1 MNILILILGFLLLI
15 KGADF
20 FVDGSSSIAKKFKI
34 PPMVIGL
41 TLVAFG
47 TSAPEL
53 AVSIDAA
60 LALSNGLV
68 FGNVI
73 GSNIANTLL
82 ILGLSAAITPI
93 SISKKT
99 IFKEMPFLI
108 VSTIAMAVMAM
119 DKLIDNS
126 RNLLSRVDGM
136 ILLLLFVIYFFSMIE
151 MIVNNKEKDSEEV
164 ESMPLLKSSVLTVFG
179 LIAIVMGADLTVTSA
194 VSIAALFGLSETL
207 IGLTVVAVGT
217 SLPELI
223 TSVVAAKKGENDIA
237 IGNII
242 GSNVFNILLVL
253 GVSASINPI
262 IISSRN
268 YIDLVILIIATVTTM
283 LIMFTGSKISK
294 WEGRLMYLAYFGYIA
309 YLVLRT
315 VG

>member
-1 MNILILILGFLLLI
+1 MDIAILMLGFLMLI

-20 FVDGSSSIAKKFKI
+20 FVDGSSSIAKKFNI

-60 LALSNGLV
+60 LAKSNGLV

-82 ILGLSAAITPI
+82 ILGLSAALAPI
-93 SISKKT
+93 KISFKT
-99 IFKEMPFLI
+99 ISKEMPFLI
-108 VSTIAMAVMAM
+108 ISTLAMSVMAV
-119 DKLIDNS
+119 DKLVDNS
-126 RNLLSRVDGM
+126 SNLLSRVDGI
-136 ILLLLFVIYFFSMIE
+136 ILLLLFVLYIFSMID
-151 MIVNNKEKDSEEV
+151 VSRNNKDKDSEEV
-164 ESMPLLKSSVLTVFG
+164 ILMPLSKSIVLSVFG
-179 LIAIVMGADLTVTSA
+179 LGSIVLGADLTVTSA
-194 VSIAALFGLSETL
+194 VSLAALLGLSETL
-207 IGLTVVAVGT
+207 IGLTVVAIGT

-223 TSVVAAKKGENDIA
+223 TSVVAAKKGENEIA

-242 GSNVFNILLVL
+242 GSNIFNILLVL

-262 IISSRN
+262 EISSVN
-268 YIDLVILIIATVTTM
+268 YIDLIILIIATLATTF
-283 LIMFTGSKISK
+283 IMYTGSKISK
-294 WEGRLMYLAYFGYIA
+294 WEGRLMYLSYFIYIA
-309 YLVLRT
+309 YLIVKT
-315 VG
+315 IS

>member
-1 MNILILILGFLLLI
+1 MDILILILGFLLLI

-53 AVSIDAA
+53 AVSIDAS

-108 VSTIAMAVMAM
+108 VSTIAMVVMAM

>member
-1 MNILILILGFLLLI
+1 MDIIILILGFFLLI

-60 LALSNGLV
+60 LAKSNGLV

-93 SISKKT
+93 RISLKT

-108 VSTIAMAVMAM
+108 VSTIAMAIMAM

-126 RNLLSRVDGM
+126 SNTLSRIDGM
-136 ILLLLFVIYFFSMIE
+136 ILLLLFALYFFSMIE
-151 MIVNNKEKDSEEV
+151 MIVNNKEKDNTEV
-164 ESMPLLKSSVLTVFG
+164 VAMPLLKSIVLTGFG
-179 LIAIVMGADLTVTSA
+179 LISIVVGADLTVSGA
-194 VSIAALFGLSETL
+194 VNIAALFGLSETL
-207 IGLTVVAVGT
+207 IGLTIVAIGT

-223 TSVVAAKKGENDIA
+223 TSVVAARKGENEIA

-262 IISSRN
+262 IISSKN
-268 YIDLVILIIATVTTM
+268 YVDLVILITATIFTM

-294 WEGRLMYLAYFGYIA
+294 LEGRLMYLSYFGYIA

>member
-1 MNILILILGFLLLI
+1 MDILILILGFLLLI

-253 GVSASINPI
+253 GVSAIINPI

>member
-223 TSVVAAKKGENDIA
+223 TSVVAAKKGENEIA

>member
-1 MNILILILGFLLLI
+1 MDILILILGFLLLI

-294 WEGRLMYLAYFGYIA
+294 CEGRLMYLAYFGYIA
-309 YLVLRT
+309 
-315 VG
+315 

>member
-294 WEGRLMYLAYFGYIA
+294 WEGKLMYLAYFGYIA

>member
-1 MNILILILGFLLLI
+1 MDILILILGFLLLI

>member
-1 MNILILILGFLLLI
+1 MDILILILGFLLLI

-60 LALSNGLV
+60 LAQSNGLV

-93 SISKKT
+93 KISLKT

-108 VSTIAMAVMAM
+108 VSTIAMSVMAM

-126 RNLLSRVDGM
+126 SNVLSRIDGM
-136 ILLLLFVIYFFSMIE
+136 ILLLLFVLYFFSMIE

-164 ESMPLLKSSVLTVFG
+164 VSMPLLKSIILTGFG
-179 LIAIVMGADLTVTSA
+179 LISIVVGADLTVSGA
-194 VSIAALFGLSETL
+194 VSIAVLFGLSETL
-207 IGLTVVAVGT
+207 IGLTIVAIGT

-223 TSVVAAKKGENDIA
+223 TSVVAAKKGENEIA

-268 YIDLVILIIATVTTM
+268 YIDLLILIVATIFTM
-283 LIMFTGSKISK
+283 LIMFTGQKISK
-294 WEGRLMYLAYFGYIA
+294 WEGRLMYLSYFSYIA

-315 VG
+315 VV

>member
-1 MNILILILGFLLLI
+1 MDILILILGFLLLI

-136 ILLLLFVIYFFSMIE
+136 ILLLLFVIYIFSMIE

>member
-1 MNILILILGFLLLI
+1 MDILILVLGFLLLI

-60 LALSNGLV
+60 LAQSNGLV

-93 SISKKT
+93 KISLKT

-108 VSTIAMAVMAM
+108 VSTIAMSVMAM

-126 RNLLSRVDGM
+126 SNVLSRIDGM
-136 ILLLLFVIYFFSMIE
+136 ILLLLFVLYFFSMIE

-164 ESMPLLKSSVLTVFG
+164 VSMPLLKSIILTGFG
-179 LIAIVMGADLTVTSA
+179 LISIVVGADLTVSGA
-194 VSIAALFGLSETL
+194 VSIAVLFGLSETL
-207 IGLTVVAVGT
+207 IGLTIVAIGT

-223 TSVVAAKKGENDIA
+223 TSVVAAKKGENEIA

-268 YIDLVILIIATVTTM
+268 YIDLLILIVATIFTM
-283 LIMFTGSKISK
+283 LIMFTGQKISK
-294 WEGRLMYLAYFGYIA
+294 WEGRLMYLSYFSYIA

-315 VG
+315 VV

>member
-151 MIVNNKEKDSEEV
+151 MIFNNKEKDSEEV
-164 ESMPLLKSSVLTVFG
+164 ESMPLFKSSVLTVFG

>member
-136 ILLLLFVIYFFSMIE
+136 ILLLLFIIYFFSMIE

>member
-108 VSTIAMAVMAM
+108 VSTIAMVVMAM

>member
-136 ILLLLFVIYFFSMIE
+136 ILLLLFAIYFFSMIE

-179 LIAIVMGADLTVTSA
+179 LIAIVIGADLTVTSA

-253 GVSASINPI
+253 GVSAIINPI

>member
-1 MNILILILGFLLLI
+1 MDILILILGFLLLI

-108 VSTIAMAVMAM
+108 VSTIAMAVLAM

-136 ILLLLFVIYFFSMIE
+136 ILLLLFVIYIFSMIE